1 MLEKKLLDLT
11 LEYAN
16 HEEESAGLHS
26 VGLAPDRTPDEIA
39 TEYGLVLKA
48 FLAS

>member
-1 MLEKKLLDLT
+1 MEKTLLDLT

-16 HEEESAGLHS
+16 HESEAATMAPFGLT
-26 VGLAPDRTPDEIA
+26 PKRTRDEIA
-39 TEYGLVLKA
+39 TEYGQVLKQ